1 MSILD
6 FAAVERLRDEP
17 VDWRYKGLPPDA
29 STVDDLVGRRVPD
42 GGFTSPVAVLVGPA
56 LYANL
61 DRYAQF
67 CAERGLDFAPHIKTT
82 MAPQLA
88 AEQARRGAW
97 GFTVANVAQARVLRA
112 FGARRILIAHGVVD
126 PASVAWLA
134 AEQEHAEVYC
144 WVDSPSTVDALS
156 WAGTWAGPA
165 RRRSTGYRIPVFVE
179 LGAPGGR
186 TGARGPAAAVEGD
199 RERGTLATLQ
209 VTRLSAAEI
218 ALGKLLAGWGVG
230 LAALAL
236 TLPFVGWAVA
246 EGGMTPLRTFVVLLV
261 VALLIGVVCAVSLGL
276 SALLARS
283 ITSALLSYVAV
294 FALTV
299 GTVVAFGLSAG
310 VIGGDRGTSKVWW
323 MLAPNPFVVL
333 ADATPKLP
341 PVLDERGHPVPQPTD
356 PLGELGR
363 SVRQM
368 RAPDYYDYE
377 GEHHADPGPV
387 WPYGLTFDL
396 LLGAGAVWVTAR
408 QLRTPA
414 ERLPRGVRV
423 A

>member
-186 TGARGPAAAVEGD
+186 TGARGPEAAAEVV
-199 RERGTLATLQ
+199 RAVR
-209 VTRLSAAEI
+209 AAPG
-218 ALGKLLAGWGVG
+218 LRLAGVSGYEG
-230 LAALAL
+230 TFGATRSPSDIAAVRG
-236 TLPFVGWAVA
+236 F
-246 EGGMTPLRTFVVLLV
+246 LRDL
-261 VALLIGVVCAVSLGL
+261 
-276 SALLARS
+276 
-283 ITSALLSYVAV
+283 
-294 FALTV
+294 
-299 GTVVAFGLSAG
+299 VAF
-310 VIGGDRGTSKVWW
+310 
-323 MLAPNPFVVL
+323 
-333 ADATPKLP
+333 
-341 PVLDERGHPVPQPTD
+341 
-356 PLGELGR
+356 
-363 SVRQM
+363 
-368 RAPDYYDYE
+368 
-377 GEHHADPGPV
+377 
-387 WPYGLTFDL
+387 
-396 LLGAGAVWVTAR
+396 AGAVDAEAVTAGGSAYPDLVAGELAGFGGR
-408 QLRTPA
+408 KILRSGAYVAHDHGHYAHLSPFPLEPALRVWAVVISTPEPGLA
-414 ERLPRGVRV
+414 LLNLGKRDVSFDLDLPVPLAVRRGDANVPADGLTVTTLNDQHAYLRDPAGTVRV
-423 A
+423 GDWVVFGISHPCTTFDRWAALPLVDADDRVTDLVRTYF